1 MEYVII
7 FGFIILS
14 CGLISWS
21 WVKGIDYMKENHPDY
36 KGDDF
41 LNWGNEK
48 IDDEFSR
55 QALANQPERMGEKP
69 KTQTDYAKEHSVREI
84 LSDPSKE
91 KIVEEIKSKGLYSVK
106 EFRKSNPKQFDGIK
120 SDEPFVKTRKKKKRN
135 WENEIDLGGSE

>member
-36 KGDDF
+36 EGDDF

-48 IDDEFSR
+48 IDDEFSK
-55 QALANQPERMGEKP
+55 QSLENQGTLGKKP
-69 KTQTDYAKEHSVREI
+69 KTQTDYANEHSVQNI
-84 LSDPSKE
+84 LTESSEE
-91 KIVEEIKSKGLYSVK
+91 KIVEDIKMRGLYTESK
-106 EFRKSNPKQFDGIK
+106 NKS
-120 SDEPFVKTRKKKKRN
+120 KKKRN
-135 WENEIDLGGSE
+135 WEEDFELGGSE